1 MKTTNQKPEEIHLED
16 AHASLVQAAK
26 IAHLTNSAEA
36 NNISKLIDSLEEI
49 INSKTYSIFLDN
61 YHKFVV

>member
-1 MKTTNQKPEEIHLED
+1 MKTTNQKHLED

-26 IAHLTNSAEA
+26 IAHLTKSAEA
-36 NNISKLIDSLEEI
+36 DNISKLIDSLEEI

-61 YHKFVV
+61 YHKFMV